1 MALTKEAVDKL
12 KNIHE
17 AATGEKLSDD
27 EAWEMATRL
36 LELAHLVLSTD
47 EGASYPHFDEK

>member
-12 KNIHE
+12 KELHRKE
-17 AATGEKLSDD
+17 TGEELSEE

-36 LELAHLVLSTD
+36 LELARLIRNWGRGTPD
-47 EGASYPHFDEK
+47 IF